1 MVRPE
6 QFKHD
11 MPAVRPEPF
20 QSHCNTFRQA
30 DLNEAAAAAD
40 AYACSSAGM
49 IG

>member
-1 MVRPE
+1 MFMTHSVAQTKPA
-6 QFKHD
+6 KHFI
-11 MPAVRPEPF
+11 VYLPF
-20 QSHCNTFRQA
+20 YRQR

>member
-1 MVRPE
+1 MQGESESRRRG
-6 QFKHD
+6 
-11 MPAVRPEPF
+11 ML
-20 QSHCNTFRQA
+20 A